1 MLLYEL
7 LIVDR
12 TDSVFNPIWRQ
23 NCYTLPFASRLGI
36 ISSSFGWTEGLIDSN
51 SVWTY
56 EMVLVSHIILSGLLI
71 LSSEW
76 HWAYSELDVFISSS
90 SGNLVLDLN
99 RIFGIHFMPFWNSLF
114 YLWSFSFIRY
124 KWPWHVD

>member
-56 EMVLVSHIILSGLLI
+56 EMVLVSR
-71 LSSEW
+71 
-76 HWAYSELDVFISSS
+76 
-90 SGNLVLDLN
+90 NN
-99 RIFGIHFMPFWNSLF
+99 T
-114 YLWSFSFIRY
+114 
-124 KWPWHVD
+124 